1 MERKNNIVLLTRKA
15 LFLSKLLVA
24 AKLGY
29 DKGDFVKIIEWIK
42 LPEVK
47 NINDLDAHSTTALHS
62 KIIQK
67 KPYLRKLYVEYYNQ
81 FKKSISGDIKT
92 KVVVELGS
100 GGGFIKD
107 IMPHTITSDIA
118 SSKNIDVQ
126 FSGLNIPF
134 HSNKVDA
141 FVMFDVLHHI
151 SNVSS
156 FFKELDRC
164 LKVSGKI
171 IMIEPAKTLWSS
183 FIYKNFHH
191 EPFDP
196 SGGWGFQKDGRLSS
210 ANVAIPWIVFCRDK
224 QRFERDFPSIKILK
238 LKNHTPFRYLISGGV
253 SMRQLLPSFTYN
265 IVKCIEIIV
274 SPLNKYIGM
283 CLVIELEGISMKH
296 TEK

>member
-100 GGGFIKD
+100 GGGFI
-107 IMPHTITSDIA
+107 
-118 SSKNIDVQ
+118 N
-126 FSGLNIPF
+126 
-134 HSNKVDA
+134 
-141 FVMFDVLHHI
+141 
-151 SNVSS
+151 
-156 FFKELDRC
+156 
-164 LKVSGKI
+164 
-171 IMIEPAKTLWSS
+171 
-183 FIYKNFHH
+183 
-191 EPFDP
+191 
-196 SGGWGFQKDGRLSS
+196 
-210 ANVAIPWIVFCRDK
+210 
-224 QRFERDFPSIKILK
+224 
-238 LKNHTPFRYLISGGV
+238 
-253 SMRQLLPSFTYN
+253 
-265 IVKCIEIIV
+265 EIIPNMNTNNSKV
-274 SPLNKYIGM
+274 KTSINFQQIDA
-283 CLVIELEGISMKH
+283 
-296 TEK
+296 